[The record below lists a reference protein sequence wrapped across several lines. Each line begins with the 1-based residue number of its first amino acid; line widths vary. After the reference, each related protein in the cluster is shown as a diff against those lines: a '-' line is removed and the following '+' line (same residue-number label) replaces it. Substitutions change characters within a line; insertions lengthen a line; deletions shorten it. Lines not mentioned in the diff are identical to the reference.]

1 MKTMSNATMETTSR
15 PGPSTNGSWLGTGFE
30 IPRFEIPNVVMP
42 VAFRDFLENSAAQ
55 AKENFEIKKAGTDTM
70 AEQVDTTYTNVALG
84 LFDLTRKMFDVA
96 RDNTK
101 AGFNFTAQLMTVKSP
116 WEMAVLSSTHA
127 REQFEAISERSRE
140 VAALARKLTT

>member
-1 MKTMSNATMETTSR
+1 MSNATMETTSR

-42 VAFRDFLENSAAQ
+42 VAFRDFLENGAAQ
-55 AKENFEIKKAGTDTM
+55 AKENFEIMKAGTDTM
-70 AEQVDTTYTNVALG
+70 AEQVETTYTNVALG
-84 LFDLTRKMFDVA
+84 LFDLTRKMFDLA
-96 RDNTK
+96 RVNTN

-127 REQFEAISERSRE
+127 REQFEAISEQSRE
-140 VAALARKLTT
+140 VAAIARKLTT